1 MSTPIVVSQ
10 LGQVRE
16 SARAA
21 AREEGTARTTRSRP
35 LMTAMSLALA
45 AVAVAGA
52 VAAPLVD
59 EDGDLATQV
68 VRAVVVVAFAAAGLI
83 ALARRPGEKQPFV
96 VLLFAALGGLVT
108 VSASVVDAH
117 AHGAV
122 MSSTALSLAHFAQ
135 PMALALLPIA
145 AMHILLGIPDGSCA
159 LSRVVIV
166 SGYGVGI
173 ALGFVLWAQRPGLP
187 LWPVLAEAVVAVA
200 VGAGA
205 SQRRYAHSTGLER
218 QRMQWF
224 GWAAAV
230 AVEMLLVSL
239 ALWVLVDWP
248 TRASLVLTAAL
259 LPFAVAVAMC
269 GTRRFAGRVDRILT
283 HTVSIAGLTGVVAAV
298 YLVIVA
304 GLGNTPTPSERSLLV
319 LSMVAAGVAA
329 LLYGP
334 ARRRLALYANR
345 IVYGERE
352 APDAVLRAFGSRLSR
367 AVPMDE
373 LLLQVAESLRKTLA
387 LTTAEIWTG
396 SSGHLQRTVSVPDA
410 PVATL
415 TLTADEESV
424 VARAGVTGTAWL
436 SVWAPRVVT
445 GRESCVVRVAPTTH
459 SGSVLGLIVAVR
471 AEGADQFTADD
482 DTMLAELARQVGL
495 ALHNVEL
502 DSALQKSLEEL
513 RQKAGELQESRARIV
528 AASDA
533 ARRQI
538 ERNLHDGA
546 QQHLVALAVNVR
558 LARKLAESDPQASLE
573 ILDELGTGLQNAV
586 QELRAL
592 AHGIYPPLLA
602 DRGIEE
608 ALRSAAG
615 RAALPTSVEASGL
628 PRQPAEVEAAVYFC
642 CLEALQNAGKHAGAD
657 ASVTVRV
664 WEEPGALM
672 FEVADDGA
680 GFDVNG
686 SKGKGAGFVNMG
698 DRVGAM
704 GGALQVRSAPGQG
717 TTVSGRLPLASVS
730 PVVAASTDG
739 HH

>member
-1 MSTPIVVSQ
+1 MSAPIIVSQ

-21 AREEGTARTTRSRP
+21 AREEGTTRTTRSRP
-35 LMTAMSLALA
+35 LMTVSSLLLA
-45 AVAVAGA
+45 AVAVAGG

-59 EDGDLATQV
+59 ENGDLATQV
-68 VRAVVVVAFAAAGLI
+68 LRAIVVVSFAAAGLI
-83 ALARRPGEKQPFV
+83 ALARRPGEKQPLL

-108 VSASVVDAH
+108 VSASIVDAH

-122 MSSTALSLAHFAQ
+122 VGPAALSLAHFAQ
-135 PMALALLPIA
+135 PLALALLPIA
-145 AMHILLGIPDGSCA
+145 AMHVLLGIPDGSCVF
-159 LSRVVIV
+159 SRVAIAGGYVI
-166 SGYGVGI
+166 GL
-173 ALGFVLWAQRPGLP
+173 ALGLVLWAQRPGLP
-187 LWPVLAEAVVAVA
+187 LWPVLIEAVIAVL

-205 SQRRYAHSTGLER
+205 SQRRYARSTGLER

-224 GWAAAV
+224 GWATAV
-230 AVEMLLVSL
+230 ALEMLLVSL

-248 TRASLVLTAAL
+248 ARASLVLTAAL
-259 LPFAVAVAMC
+259 LPFSVAVAMC

-283 HTVSIAGLTGVVAAV
+283 YTVSLAGLTGVVAAV

-304 GLGNTPTPSERSLLV
+304 GLGNTPTRSERTLLV
-319 LSMVAAGVAA
+319 LSMVAAAVAA

-334 ARRRLALYANR
+334 ARRKLSLYANR

-387 LTTAEIWTG
+387 LTSAEVWTG
-396 SSGHLQRTVSVPDA
+396 SGGHLQRTVSVPDA

-415 TLTADEESV
+415 TLTPDEESV

-436 SVWAPRVVT
+436 SVWAPSVVA
-445 GRESCVVRVAPTTH
+445 GRETCVVRVAPTTH
-459 SGSVLGLIVAVR
+459 SGSVLGMIVAVR

-513 RQKAGELQESRARIV
+513 RQQAGELQESRARIV

-558 LARKLAESDPQASLE
+558 LARKLAETDPEASLE
-573 ILDELGTGLQNAV
+573 ILDELGSGLQNAV

-615 RAALPTSVEASGL
+615 RAALATLVEASGL
-628 PRQPAEVEAAVYFC
+628 SRQPAEVEAAVYFC

-664 WEEPGALM
+664 WEEPEALL

-680 GFDVNG
+680 GFDLNG
-686 SKGKGAGFVNMG
+686 SKGKGAGFVNMS

-717 TTVSGRLPLASVS
+717 TTVSGRIPLGAVGALATASS
-730 PVVAASTDG
+730 EG
-739 HH
+739 HL